1 MKYNSSNLYVLW
13 SVSIILG
20 VVLSLFALIFASVSQ
35 GAAAEDGITV
45 SADEPDDFAEDT
57 PVPEE
62 TPAQSVRL
70 TETAD
75 AGREY
80 LDKLIFLGDSTTYG
94 IGYYYENGYSDL
106 CPMSQLWI
114 PADHT
119 LTLAFQ
125 SSVNIVYPET
135 DEEIRIVEAAERAKP
150 EYLFIT
156 LGVNGISFMDEEYFT
171 REYTK
176 LVRSVQSASPDT
188 KIICNSIY
196 PVAASYG
203 RPDQIN
209 NQKIIAANGWI
220 EGVAEATGTRFL
232 NSYEALVGPDGYLPE
247 DCQNGD
253 GLHLTGEAFGKV
265 MTYIR
270 THAYQ

>member
-1 MKYNSSNLYVLW
+1 MTYNNSNLYVLW

-20 VVLSLFALIFASVSQ
+20 VLLSVFALIFASFSK
-35 GAAAEDGITV
+35 GAAAEAGITV
-45 SADEPDDFAEDT
+45 SADEPDDFTEDT
-57 PVPEE
+57 PAPEE
-62 TPAQSVRL
+62 TPALSTRL
-70 TETAD
+70 AETPD

-106 CPMSQLWI
+106 CPMSQIWV
-114 PADHT
+114 PANHT

-125 SSVNIVYPET
+125 STVDIVYPET
-135 DEEIRIVEAAERAKP
+135 GEEMRIVEAAAKAKP

-156 LGVNGISFMDEEYFT
+156 LGINGVSFMDEEYFT

-176 LVRSVQSASPDT
+176 LVKGVQDASPDT

-196 PVAASYG
+196 PVAASYADTG
-203 RPDQIN
+203 QIN
-209 NQKIIAANGWI
+209 NQKIMAANGWI
-220 EGVAEATGTRFL
+220 EKAAEATGTRFL
-232 NSYEALVGPDGYLPE
+232 NSYEALIGPDGYLPE
-247 DCQNGD
+247 DSQNGD

>member
-20 VVLSLFALIFASVSQ
+20 VLLSLFVLIFASVSE
-35 GAAAEDGITV
+35 GAAAEEGVTV
-45 SADEPDDFAEDT
+45 SADDTEDFSEET

-106 CPMSQLWI
+106 CPLSQIWV
-114 PADHT
+114 PANHT

-125 SSVNIVYPET
+125 STVDIVYPET
-135 DEEIRIVEAAERAKP
+135 DEEMRIVEAAEKAKP

-176 LVRSVQSASPDT
+176 LIQSVQRASPDT
-188 KIICNSIY
+188 KIICNSIF
-196 PVAASYG
+196 PVAASYAES
-203 RPDQIN
+203 DQIN
-209 NQKIIAANGWI
+209 NQKIMAANGWI
-220 EGVAEATGTRFL
+220 EKAAEATGTRFL
-232 NSYEALVGPDGYLPE
+232 NSYEALIGPDGYLPE
-247 DCQNGD
+247 DSQNGD

>member
-1 MKYNSSNLYVLW
+1 MKYNNSNLYVLW

-20 VVLSLFALIFASVSQ
+20 VLLSIFALVFASVSE
-35 GAAAEDGITV
+35 GAAAEEGLTV
-45 SADEPDDFAEDT
+45 SVEDAEDFSEET

-62 TPAQSVRL
+62 TPTPVVRL
-70 TETAD
+70 PETAD

-80 LDKLIFLGDSTTYG
+80 LDKITFLGDSTTYG

-106 CPMSQLWI
+106 CPMSQIWV
-114 PADHT
+114 PANRT

-125 SSVNIVYPET
+125 STVDIVYPET
-135 DEEIRIVEAAERAKP
+135 DEEIKIVEAAEKAKP

-171 REYTK
+171 SEYTK
-176 LVRSVQSASPDT
+176 LVQSVQGASPDT
-188 KIICNSIY
+188 KIICNSIF
-196 PVAASYG
+196 PVAASYADV
-203 RPDQIN
+203 DQIN
-209 NQKIIAANGWI
+209 NQKIMAANGWI
-220 EGVAEATGTRFL
+220 EKVAEATGTRFL

-247 DCQNGD
+247 DSQNGD

>member
-1 MKYNSSNLYVLW
+1 MKYNNSNLYVLW

-20 VVLSLFALIFASVSQ
+20 VLLSVFALIFASFTK
-35 GAAAEDGITV
+35 GAAAEAGITV

-62 TPAQSVRL
+62 TPAPSTRL
-70 TETAD
+70 SETAD
-75 AGREY
+75 AGRDY
-80 LDKLIFLGDSTTYG
+80 LDKIIFLGDSTTYG

-119 LTLAFQ
+119 LTLANE
-125 SSVNIVYPET
+125 STVSIVYPET
-135 DEEIRIVEAAERAKP
+135 EEEMRIVEAAAKAKP

-156 LGVNGISFMDEEYFT
+156 LGINGVSFMDEEYFT
-171 REYTK
+171 REYIK
-176 LVRSVQSASPDT
+176 LVKGIQDASPDT

-209 NQKIIAANGWI
+209 NQKIMAANGWI
-220 EGVAEATGTRFL
+220 EKVAEETGTRFL
-232 NSYEALVGPDGYLPE
+232 NSFEALVGPDGYLPE
-247 DCQNGD
+247 DSQNGD
-253 GLHLTGEAFGKV
+253 GLHLTGDAYGKV
-265 MTYIR
+265 LTYAR